1 MLNHMT
7 TKIVSV
13 LGLIAVSTAAT
24 WMFFKQPDPRESAA
38 SNAAPVY
45 PPSPPMETPPLTAA
59 PQPPDTQPSLAETSP
74 SLPKRS
80 PALQLPPSPRPAR
93 TSAGAPSQP
102 QNASKPPLAPGRKPK
117 PSLQDP
123 TARIAMSFV
132 GADPEAEAYWL
143 EAIFDPSLPDRER
156 EDLME
161 DLNEEGL
168 SDHKRPGPED
178 LPLIINR
185 LALIE
190 QIAPEADEFM
200 LRHLQEAYQDLVNLA
215 HITQGGGSPVK

>member
-1 MLNHMT
+1 MLNRMT
-7 TKIVSV
+7 TKTVSV
-13 LGLIAVSTAAT
+13 LGLIAVSAVAT
-24 WMFFKQPDPRESAA
+24 WMFFKQPDQRESAA
-38 SNAAPVY
+38 PNAVHFHT
-45 PPSPPMETPPLTAA
+45 PSPPIETPPLTAA
-59 PQPPDTQPSLAETSP
+59 PEPPDIQPSLAEAP
-74 SLPKRS
+74 PPLPDGP
-80 PALQLPPSPRPAR
+80 PAFAVLPSPRPTR
-93 TSAGAPSQP
+93 TSAGAPSLP
-102 QNASKPPLAPGRKPK
+102 RNASKPAVAPGRKPK
-117 PSLQDP
+117 PPLQDP
-123 TARIAMSFV
+123 TARVAMSFV

-200 LRHLQEAYQDLVNLA
+200 LTHLQEAYKDLVNLA
-215 HITQGGGSPVK
+215 HITQGEGSPVK